1 LTEDEPRT
9 LTFRSEIVSAR
20 GGGAGVM
27 IPADLVDGLGGQRQ
41 MRVVGSL
48 NGVPYSSSTMPGP
61 WGLFLGVHKA
71 TQQAAGVA
79 VGDVVQVEVTRDTR
93 PRVVQLP
100 PELDRMLAR
109 DPGLRA
115 RFDALAF
122 THRKEMAAAVA
133 EAKRPE
139 TRERRLA
146 AIEARL
152 RAQ

>member
-1 LTEDEPRT
+1 MSQDEPRT
-9 LTFRSEIVSAR
+9 FTFRAEIVGAR

-27 IPADLVDGLGGQRQ
+27 LPAEVIEALGGQRQ
-41 MRVVGSL
+41 MRVLGSL
-48 NGVPYSSSTMPGP
+48 NGVAYSSSTMPGP

-71 TQQAAGVA
+71 TQQAAGVTI
-79 VGDVVQVEVTRDTR
+79 GDVVEIEVTRDIR
-93 PRVVQLP
+93 PRVVDLP
-100 PELDRMLAR
+100 PELDRMLAG

-115 RFDALAF
+115 RFEALAF
-122 THRKEMAAAVA
+122 THRKEMAASVA